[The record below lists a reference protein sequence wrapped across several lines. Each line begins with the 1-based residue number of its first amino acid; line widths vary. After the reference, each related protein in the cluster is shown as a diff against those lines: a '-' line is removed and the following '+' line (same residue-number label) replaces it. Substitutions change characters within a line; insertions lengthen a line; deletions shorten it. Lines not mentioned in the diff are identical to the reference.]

1 MSRRQRGFHN
11 GAVGARRYSGAPSP
25 ASRRPATDPMTSE
38 TPPPAPPAAP
48 VRTGTLAPL
57 ARPVFRMLWIAS
69 LTANVCMW
77 MNDVAAA
84 WMMTSLAPAP
94 VWVALVQTAA
104 TLPVFLLGLPS
115 GAMADIVDRRHW
127 FMFTQLWVAVTAVL
141 LCVLAFAGALN
152 APLLLVL
159 VFANGVG
166 LAMRWPVF
174 AAIVPELVP
183 RHELTS
189 AMALNA
195 IAMNASR
202 IAGPILAGAILTGLG
217 SPWVFALNALLS
229 IGAAGIIWRWRNTPR
244 ASALPGE
251 RFVGAMRVGF
261 QYVAQSPRMRT
272 VLLRIFVFFVHST
285 ALLALMPLVAQQVE
299 GGGAATFTLL
309 LACMGSGAVATA
321 LLMPRIREAMTRDA
335 LIQWG
340 TVAHAV
346 GTLVVALSPSLW
358 LTAPAMALAG
368 AGWISVANSL
378 TLSAQLAL
386 PDWVRARGMALYQTA
401 LMAGSAGGAALW
413 GQVASLGGLRFSLI
427 GSALVGFALLALLR
441 DRKVDVGVDHD
452 LTPQRVWPSPTTA
465 LDIDPHDGPVM
476 VQITYDVDPADAD
489 AFADL
494 MRESRRSR
502 LQQGALSWSIF
513 RDHADPCRW
522 VEVYVDESWVEHLR
536 RFDRVTGLE
545 VALRDRRR
553 GFHRGEEAPK
563 VERFIGQAVER

>member
-1 MSRRQRGFHN
+1 MNSD
-11 GAVGARRYSGAPSP
+11 ALPPPSP
-25 ASRRPATDPMTSE
+25 
-38 TPPPAPPAAP
+38 PPPEPPAAP
-48 VRTGTLAPL
+48 ATLPRAGTLAPL
-57 ARPVFRMLWIAS
+57 SRPVFRMLWLAS
-69 LTANVCMW
+69 VTANVCMW

-84 WMMTSLAPAP
+84 WMMTELAPNP

-141 LCVLAFAGALN
+141 LSVLAFSGALN
-152 APLLLVL
+152 APLLLLL
-159 VFANGVG
+159 VFANGIG

-217 SPWVFALNALLS
+217 PAWVFGLNALLS
-229 IGAAGIIWRWRNTPR
+229 LGAAGIIWRWRNTPR

-251 RFVGAMRVGF
+251 RFIGAMRVGV
-261 QYVAQSPRMRT
+261 QYVRQSPGMR
-272 VLLRIFVFFVHST
+272 VILLRIFVFFLHST
-285 ALLALMPLVAQQVE
+285 ALLALMPLVAQQLSH
-299 GGGAATFTLL
+299 GGAAIFTLL
-309 LACMGSGAVATA
+309 LSCMGAGAVATA
-321 LLMPRIREAMTRDA
+321 LMLPRIRERFTRDD
-335 LIQWG
+335 LVLYG
-340 TVAHAV
+340 TLMHAA

-358 LTAPAMALAG
+358 LSAPAMALAG

-386 PDWVRARGMALYQTA
+386 PDWVRARGMAIYQTA

-413 GQVASLGGLRFSLI
+413 GQVASLSSLQA
-427 GSALVGFALLALLR
+427 SLLASAASGLVLLVLMR
-441 DRKVDVGVDHD
+441 RQQVERLGGDHD
-452 LTPQRVWPSPTTA
+452 LTPQRDVLRSPTTV
-465 LDIDPHDGPVM
+465 LDIDPHAGPVM
-476 VQITYDVDPADAD
+476 VTVDYDIDPADAE
-489 AFADL
+489 AFNDL

-502 LQQGALSWSIF
+502 LQQGALSWGLL
-513 RDHADPCRW
+513 RDHADPRHW
-522 VEVYVDESWVEHLR
+522 MEYYVDESWVEHLR
-536 RFDRVTGLE
+536 RFDRITAVE
-545 VALRDRRR
+545 VALRDRRLA
-553 GFHRGEEAPK
+553 FHRGEGPPK
-563 VERFIGQAVER
+563 VSRYIGQSIER